1 MVHRGKLTTY
11 DAATSLPVDVAVKLA
26 LDIEQRDALR
36 NEYKVYRYLRSK
48 GVLRGI
54 TTALGFFD
62 DSDDSASALVT
73 LYASVPLSTGELQGD
88 LSVSDW

>member
-11 DAATSLPVDVAVKLA
+11 DAATSLDVAVKLA

-73 LYASVPLSTGELQGD
+73 LYAGVPLSTELQGD